1 MKRDKIIYWA
11 TTAII
16 AGAMLLSAYMYLTAA
31 AVKEGFVHIGFPSYF
46 REELALAKL
55 IGAILLLA
63 PVPARVKEW
72 TYAGF
77 AITFVSAVVA
87 HTSVDGIQTAAG
99 PIVFLSLLLVSYLF
113 YHRVYDTPKLRT
125 AI

>member
-11 TTAII
+11 VTVII
-16 AGAMLLSAYMYLTAA
+16 SGMMVMSAYMYLTADT
-31 AVKEGFVHIGFPSYF
+31 VREGFVHLGFPTYF
-46 REELALAKL
+46 RQELAIAKI
-55 IGAILLLA
+55 IGAVLLLA
-63 PVPARVKEW
+63 PVPARMKEW

-77 AITFVSAVVA
+77 AITFISAVVA

-99 PIVFLSLLLVSYLF
+99 PIVFMVLLLVSYLF
-113 YHRVYDTPKLRT
+113 YHKVYDAPALRA

>member
-1 MKRDKIIYWA
+1 MKRDKIIYWIS
-11 TTAII
+11 TAVV
-16 AGAMLLSAYMYLTAA
+16 AGMMLMSAYMYLTSDT
-31 AVKEGFVHIGFPSYF
+31 VREGFVHLGFPTYF
-46 REELALAKL
+46 RQELAIAKI
-55 IGAILLLA
+55 IGAVLLLA

-77 AITFVSAVVA
+77 AITFISAVVA

-99 PIVFLSLLLVSYLF
+99 PIVFLVLLLVSYLF
-113 YHRVYDTPKLRT
+113 YHKVYDAPTLRA